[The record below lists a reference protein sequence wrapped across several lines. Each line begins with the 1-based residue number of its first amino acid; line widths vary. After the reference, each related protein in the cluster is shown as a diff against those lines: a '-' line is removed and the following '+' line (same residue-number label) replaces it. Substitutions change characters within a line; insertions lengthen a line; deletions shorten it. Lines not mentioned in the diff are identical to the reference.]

1 MNEELGQMKPLPLQ
15 EYQLKKSTWS
25 KVGKGYHVILGED
38 QHRYSVPYK
47 LIGKKLKLIYSIEYV
62 EVYDGTTRVAF
73 HKRSYRK
80 YGNTTL
86 KEHMPSNHQHVLE
99 TRGYDG
105 TDFLH
110 EAQGIGTNAVLA
122 VEKMIKKAH
131 YVQHTYILWQAFK
144 RMKRSYGKDRLEA
157 ACKRL
162 SSLET
167 VTCRALENILKNGL
181 DKQDPYTENSP
192 PMVAHDNIRG
202 PAAYANI

>member
-15 EYQLKKSTWS
+15 EYQIKKSTWS

-47 LIGKKLKLIYSIEYV
+47 LIGKKLKLIYSIENV
-62 EVYDGTTRVAF
+62 EVYDGISRVAF

-105 TDFLH
+105 TDFLQ
-110 EAQGIGTNAVLA
+110 EAQGVGTNAIVA

-131 YVQHTYILWQAFK
+131 YVQHTYVLWQAFK
-144 RMKRSYGKDRLEA
+144 RMKKNYGKDRLEA

-162 SSLET
+162 GGLET

-181 DKQDPYTENSP
+181 DKQDPYTEDSL
-192 PMVAHDNIRG
+192 PMVVHDNIRG
-202 PAAYANI
+202 PAAYANV